1 MLRPSRPSGPVL
13 VVDPDEAV
21 RQMVTDALG
30 HVGYPTR
37 EASSGEDALA
47 QVRDEPPGMV
57 ILEVSLPGTC
67 GYEVCRALRQEF
79 GDMLPIVFI
88 SGERTKSFDKV
99 AGFLVGGDDYLV
111 KPFALDEFVARVRR
125 LVERSS
131 PLGQG
136 AATLTRR
143 EVEVLGL
150 LAEGMSQTEIA
161 HRLFVTPKTAGTHTE
176 RIFKKLGVHS
186 RAQAIALVFRE
197 GLFERESREA
207 HPPGAV
213 PHH

>member
-1 MLRPSRPSGPVL
+1 MLTG
-13 VVDPDEAV
+13 
-21 RQMVTDALG
+21 ALG
-30 HVGYPTR
+30 HMGYPTR

-47 QVRDEPPGMV
+47 QALEEPPGMV
-57 ILEVSLPGTC
+57 ILEVSQPGTC

-79 GDMLPIVFI
+79 GNLLPVVFI
-88 SGERTKSFDKV
+88 SEERTKSFDKV

-131 PLGQG
+131 PLRQG
-136 AATLTRR
+136 AGTLTRR

-150 LAEGMSQTEIA
+150 IADGLSQDEIA
-161 HRLFVTPKTAGTHTE
+161 HRLFVTRKTAGTHTE

-186 RAQAIALVFRE
+186 RAQAIALAFRE
-197 GLFERESREA
+197 GLVERESRARQIDSAPSSTEA
-207 HPPGAV
+207 RREPKGPQERALHL
-213 PHH
+213 HE